1 MFPNAKRQSKVH
13 GNPSHRVRRGNLPIL
28 IAVLLVPIV
37 GMLALSVDVSYSMR
51 KHDEL
56 QRAADFAALAG
67 ARELVPDAN
76 GHQNTEKV
84 NDRIRNV
91 AQSRLS
97 SLSNFSV
104 LQDDIS
110 IGRYVKATAYTNFTI
125 SQTGT
130 FDTVKVTLR
139 RDGNANNP
147 LPLFF
152 GGIFGLV
159 ESEVIAT
166 ATAVLQ
172 RPTAIRPGADIL
184 PFALPASVWR
194 DYQPDAPLLMRADG
208 KLINISGQV
217 LDEDWGTVDFGTR
230 RNESA
235 SLYDQVIDGLHESH
249 LSELYRDG
257 RIPIRSSIDSGQE
270 IWVRANTGLP
280 KELEGTIPKIEGQ
293 PRLAPLV
300 SQRFGKD
307 RDLEFKIIDWVVVV
321 LKKVPNSQSLETTLE
336 VRPSYLYDGLLRP
349 SQDLCADEGL
359 IIGAF
364 TSPVLV
370 D

>member
-1 MFPNAKRQSKVH
+1 MFPNAKRQSNVH
-13 GNPSHRVRRGNLPIL
+13 GNLSHRMRRGNLPIL

-37 GMLALSVDVSYSMR
+37 GMLAFSVDVSYSMR

-76 GHQNTEKV
+76 GQQSIKKV
-84 NDRIRNV
+84 NERIRDV

-97 SLSNFSV
+97 GLSNFSV

-110 IGRYVKATAYTNFTI
+110 IGRYEKATAYTNFTI
-125 SQTGT
+125 SQNGT

-184 PFALPASVWR
+184 PFALPAS
-194 DYQPDAPLLMRADG
+194 A
-208 KLINISGQV
+208 
-217 LDEDWGTVDFGTR
+217 
-230 RNESA
+230 
-235 SLYDQVIDGLHESH
+235 
-249 LSELYRDG
+249 
-257 RIPIRSSIDSGQE
+257 
-270 IWVRANTGLP
+270 
-280 KELEGTIPKIEGQ
+280 
-293 PRLAPLV
+293 
-300 SQRFGKD
+300 
-307 RDLEFKIIDWVVVV
+307 
-321 LKKVPNSQSLETTLE
+321 
-336 VRPSYLYDGLLRP
+336 
-349 SQDLCADEGL
+349 
-359 IIGAF
+359 
-364 TSPVLV
+364 
-370 D
+370 